1 MVEYPIHNM
10 TTNIPTHTAKYIA
23 ERMRQDLEH
32 AAEKAADYRTKA
44 HTIRKQA
51 NEESFV
57 PKAAIILKQAELNDA
72 KADRW
77 DAEFKVLENICITLT
92 NAGV

>member
-1 MVEYPIHNM
+1 M

-32 AAEKAADYRTKA
+32 AAEKAADYRCKA
-44 HTIRKQA
+44 HSIRKKA

-57 PKAAIILKQAELNDA
+57 AKAAILLEHADLNDA

>member
-1 MVEYPIHNM
+1 M
-10 TTNIPTHTAKYIA
+10 TTIIPTHTAKYIA

-32 AAEKAADYRTKA
+32 AAEKAADYRSEA
-44 HTIRKQA
+44 HALRKRAAGIAIQEVRYGALEQA
-51 NEESFV
+51 D
-57 PKAAIILKQAELNDA
+57 LLDA

>member
-32 AAEKAADYRTKA
+32 AAEKAADYRFKA
-44 HTIRKQA
+44 NSIRKQA

-57 PKAAIILKQAELNDA
+57 AKAAILLEHADLNDA

-77 DAEFKVLENICITLT
+77 DAEFKVLEKICITLT

>member
-1 MVEYPIHNM
+1 M

-32 AAEKAADYRTKA
+32 AAEKAADYRFKA
-44 HTIRKQA
+44 NSIRKQA

-57 PKAAIILKQAELNDA
+57 PKAVILLEQADLSDA

>member
-1 MVEYPIHNM
+1 M

-32 AAEKAADYRTKA
+32 AAEKAADYRFKA
-44 HTIRKQA
+44 NSIRKQA

-57 PKAAIILKQAELNDA
+57 AKAAILLEHADLNDA

-77 DAEFKVLENICITLT
+77 DAQFKVLENICITLT

>member
-1 MVEYPIHNM
+1 M

-32 AAEKAADYRTKA
+32 AAEKAADYRFKA
-44 HTIRKQA
+44 NSIRKQA
-51 NEESFV
+51 NEESFI
-57 PKAAIILKQAELNDA
+57 PKAAILLEHADLNDA

-77 DAEFKVLENICITLT
+77 DAEFKVLEKICITLT

>member
-1 MVEYPIHNM
+1 M

-32 AAEKAADYRTKA
+32 AAEKAADYRFKA
-44 HTIRKQA
+44 NSIRKQA
-51 NEESFV
+51 NEESFI
-57 PKAAIILKQAELNDA
+57 PKAAILLEHADLNDA

>member
-1 MVEYPIHNM
+1 M

-32 AAEKAADYRTKA
+32 AAEKAADYRMEA
-44 HTIRKQA
+44 HALRKQA

-57 PKAAIILKQAELNDA
+57 PKAVILLEQADLSDA